1 MVHPTIRIISLYA
14 PLIRGSIR
22 SLNMSWKAVPLFM
35 GAYALIGPFKV
46 LAVD

>member
-1 MVHPTIRIISLYA
+1 MVHPNIRIISLYA
-14 PLIRGSIR
+14 PLRGSIR
-22 SLNMSWKAVPLFM
+22 SFNMSWKALPLLM